1 MRDNRFSMAPK
12 NTSNTNINRNVSNN
26 QSNVKQGNDSK
37 NRKSTNQ
44 MMFPRATTFSSVN
57 KASDPRPIKE
67 SHFQE
72 ECITKIL
79 DFLIKENY
87 DKTIS
92 KKDLLSPGAKD
103 FSILFTY
110 VVNKIRPDWNLSIN
124 KLDEDII
131 PILNELRYP
140 GYITKSHLVAVG
152 APNTWPH
159 LLAVLAWLTELANYL
174 LFDESAE
181 KDEIELDLNFHQN
194 FRENNFP
201 IQNQEKFFEN
211 SYKEFLY
218 EGYKQSLVKGDSFS
232 AVEVFQ
238 KKTDEMLKLN
248 YSNSDKLIAETQ
260 NLEKLIEELD
270 QNYPSLNETN
280 LKFEMASRDV
290 NNFKSN
296 LNIQEKKFNDICV
309 NLENKIKIYDT
320 KCQKSKE
327 LTKSVEEI
335 DNTVKNQKVSY
346 EEFEKLKYYK
356 SNVEKECQLLTTQKV
371 ELNETIWN
379 MKNSIENLTKG
390 INEKLKNIST
400 LSDKLQINKEE
411 VISFIS
417 NEINK
422 NSQLQVPELDIA
434 EISNSFLQIN
444 SNISNLINSKLL
456 EVKERQEF
464 LINLKSDLLKLDDKI
479 NETNEIFLQK
489 SNENE
494 MQKGNL
500 QTEKDKYAV
509 RINEKNEEI
518 KKLNDQIQKILN
530 LISDREKEYEDIKSK
545 ESILSVRYQEEEEA
559 TDLFLKELENDLI
572 TTFKDVENQKNEN
585 VRNLR
590 KLISNINSMFEG
602 IKNNLK
608 YEEQNYNK

>member
-296 LNIQEKKFNDICV
+296 LNIQEKKFNEICV

-356 SNVEKECQLLTTQKV
+356 SNVEKECQLLTTQKA

>member
-1 MRDNRFSMAPK
+1 
-12 NTSNTNINRNVSNN
+12 
-26 QSNVKQGNDSK
+26 
-37 NRKSTNQ
+37 
-44 MMFPRATTFSSVN
+44 
-57 KASDPRPIKE
+57 
-67 SHFQE
+67 
-72 ECITKIL
+72 
-79 DFLIKENY
+79 
-87 DKTIS
+87 
-92 KKDLLSPGAKD
+92 
-103 FSILFTY
+103 
-110 VVNKIRPDWNLSIN
+110 
-124 KLDEDII
+124 
-131 PILNELRYP
+131 
-140 GYITKSHLVAVG
+140 
-152 APNTWPH
+152 
-159 LLAVLAWLTELANYL
+159 
-174 LFDESAE
+174 
-181 KDEIELDLNFHQN
+181 
-194 FRENNFP
+194 
-201 IQNQEKFFEN
+201 
-211 SYKEFLY
+211 
-218 EGYKQSLVKGDSFS
+218 
-232 AVEVFQ
+232 
-238 KKTDEMLKLN
+238 
-248 YSNSDKLIAETQ
+248 
-260 NLEKLIEELD
+260 
-270 QNYPSLNETN
+270 
-280 LKFEMASRDV
+280 MASRDV

-356 SNVEKECQLLTTQKV
+356 SNVEKECQLLTLQKA

>member
-12 NTSNTNINRNVSNN
+12 NTSNNNINRNVSNN
-26 QSNVKQGNDSK
+26 QSNIKQGNDSK
-37 NRKSTNQ
+37 NRKSTNP

-67 SHFQE
+67 NHFQE

-79 DFLIKENY
+79 DFLIKEAY
-87 DKTIS
+87 DKIIS
-92 KKDLLSPGAKD
+92 KKDLMSPGAKD
-103 FSILFTY
+103 FLNLFTFI
-110 VVNKIRPDWNLSIN
+110 VNKIRPDWNLTIN

-159 LLAVLAWLTELANYL
+159 LLAVLAWLVELANYL
-174 LFDESAE
+174 FFDDLAE
-181 KDEIELDLNFHQN
+181 REEAELDLNFQQN
-194 FRENNFP
+194 FSENNFP
-201 IQNQEKFFEN
+201 VQNQEKFFE
-211 SYKEFLY
+211 SYYKEFLN
-218 EGYKQSLVKGDSFS
+218 EGYKQSLTKGDSFS

-238 KKTDEMLKLN
+238 KKTDELIKLN
-248 YSNSDKLIAETQ
+248 YSNSDKLITETQ

-270 QNYPSLNETN
+270 QNYPSLNETQ

-290 NNFKSN
+290 NNLKIN
-296 LNIQEKKFNDICV
+296 LNNQEKKLHELCI
-309 NLENKIKIYDT
+309 NLENKIKFYDT
-320 KCQKSKE
+320 KCEKNKE
-327 LTKSVEEI
+327 LTKSVEEL
-335 DNTVKNQKVSY
+335 DSTVKNQKVSY

-356 SNVEKECQLLTTQKV
+356 ANVEKECQGLTTQKQ

-379 MKNSIENLTKG
+379 IKNNIENLTKG
-390 INEKLKNIST
+390 INEKIKNIST
-400 LSDKLQINKEE
+400 LSDKLQLNKEDI
-411 VISFIS
+411 ISIIS

-422 NSQLQVPELDIA
+422 NSALQTPELDMA
-434 EISNSFLQIN
+434 EVSNNFLQIN
-444 SNISNLINSKLL
+444 SNISNFINSKLL

-479 NETNEIFLQK
+479 NEANEILLQK

-494 MQKGNL
+494 QQKGNL
-500 QTEKDKYAV
+500 QSDKDKYAA

-518 KKLNDQIQKILN
+518 KKINDQIQKILN
-530 LISDREKEYEDIKSK
+530 VIAEREKEYEEVKSK
-545 ESILSVRYQEEEEA
+545 ESILSTKYQEEEEA